1 MSNAYATARIGSAST
16 KKLSKVKNKLAE
28 RELELFEARKQI
40 KLMQEIQRRQEKALG
55 VYTDSEADLP
65 RTLRKK
71 DEEIRTLSSRAQR
84 LKLKAKDLDA
94 TVKKKE
100 KIVRTLTSKKEALE
114 QIVNDKGLK
123 EREVL
128 RKELAGAEEKLR
140 ERDAMVSRLERMLEL
155 ANKERNRKAV
165 KVKKSEDPG
174 TISRLQREMAGLR
187 AQLDAARASRPAATP
202 SPKKNPLPGISVTQP
217 AMSPPKA
224 LSPTASPSPGWQAA
238 GIPSNVASPEPNL
251 EAQAALAAQQEAA
264 EASRKAVE
272 EAAAQTAAAEAAEK
286 ASRQAAAAAE
296 AAARAAAA
304 EAERA
309 AVEAAAEAE
318 RQAANAETE
327 RKKAEADRKKKVL
340 LAKLSQMDNRTSME
354 AGKPAVAAAPPA
366 ATTVPAPVSS
376 ADGVID
382 EVITSP
388 PSDDDNDDDDDDI
401 PSWLSSG
408 PKKEKKAASANNP
421 TAAKTAKP
429 DASLSWLTGDSGAAT
444 STSPAPTGGRR
455 ANRGATRGAASPALG
470 GPLAAAPA
478 ASSDAAFLPSIG
490 TPRSSAGASRGVREA
505 APSATVPAAT
515 AAMTPNSKRRMT
527 FSRDQ
532 VTLPQIGTPPTSGTP
547 TRAGQPAGGPRP
559 PPGGGPMS
567 TGGRAG
573 RRGRG
578 ANAAGGG
585 SLPGM
590 LRPRRGKPKKLPHAS
605 KVGAAPV
612 SIVNDIEDVETI
624 AI

>member
-55 VYTDSEADLP
+55 VYTDCEADLP

-71 DEEIRTLSSRAQR
+71 DEEIRTLSSRSQR

-94 TVKKKE
+94 TVKKME
-100 KIVRTLTSKKEALE
+100 KTVRTLTSKKEALE
-114 QIVNDKGLK
+114 RIVNDKGLK
-123 EREVL
+123 ERDVL
-128 RKELAGAEEKLR
+128 RKELTGAEEKLR

-155 ANKERNRKAV
+155 ANKERSRKAV
-165 KVKKSEDPG
+165 KVKRSEDPG

-187 AQLDAARASRPAATP
+187 AQLDAVRASRPAATP
-202 SPKKNPLPGISVTQP
+202 SPKKHPLPGISATQP
-217 AMSPPKA
+217 TESPLKA
-224 LSPTASPSPGWQAA
+224 LSPTASASPGWQAA

-264 EASRKAVE
+264 EASRKAAE
-272 EAAAQTAAAEAAEK
+272 EAEAQTAAAEAAEEV
-286 ASRQAAAAAE
+286 SRQAAAAAE
-296 AAARAAAA
+296 AATRAAAA

-318 RQAANAETE
+318 RQAADAETE
-327 RKKAEADRKKKVL
+327 RKKAEADRKKKEL
-340 LAKLSQMDNRTSME
+340 LAKLSQMDNRTSTE
-354 AGKPAVAAAPPA
+354 AGKPAVAVASPA
-366 ATTVPAPVSS
+366 AATVPAPATVS

-382 EVITSP
+382 EVVTSP
-388 PSDDDNDDDDDDI
+388 PSDDDVDDDDDDI

-408 PKKEKKAASANNP
+408 PKKEKKAASPNKLN
-421 TAAKTAKP
+421 TVKTAKP
-429 DASLSWLTGDSGAAT
+429 DTSLSWLTGDSGAAA

-455 ANRGATRGAASPALG
+455 ANRGATRGDAGPALG
-470 GPLAAAPA
+470 GPLADAPA
-478 ASSDAAFLPSIG
+478 ASSAAAFLPSIG
-490 TPRSSAGASRGVREA
+490 TPRSSAGSSRVAREA
-505 APSATVPAAT
+505 APSAAAPAT
-515 AAMTPNSKRRMT
+515 DAMTPNSKRRMT
-527 FSRDQ
+527 FSRDKD
-532 VTLPQIGTPPTSGTP
+532 TLPQIGTPPTSGTP

-559 PPGGGPMS
+559 PPGGVPMS
-567 TGGRAG
+567 KGGRVG

-578 ANAAGGG
+578 ANVAGGG

-590 LRPRRGKPKKLPHAS
+590 LRPRRGKPKMLPHAS